1 MCNDPIEDS
10 EYQSDPT
17 WIFEY
22 VSSFNQNQNHSYH
35 VEIPMR
41 PLDGSA
47 LLDTDDNV
55 IFPSSDCGRTGIV
68 LFKFIV
74 YDKDGLI
81 DQVIDIPLEITE

>member
-47 LLDTDDNV
+47 LLDTDDNHW
-55 IFPSSDCGRTGIV
+55 
-68 LFKFIV
+68 
-74 YDKDGLI
+74 Y
-81 DQVIDIPLEITE
+81 